1 VLVVHRRS
9 GRPRD
14 GLVIGAWDPVYEKIT
29 FGRRGCAYIL
39 SVNILRTTLFTCV
52 LGSSLV
58 ACAPHTTVVSAAPV
72 QSGITVSGSGKAT
85 GVPDVATIQVGV
97 HARAK
102 DAASATT
109 AVNDASQ
116 KIVAALR
123 AQGLADK
130 DMQTRDLSVY
140 EEREMPPMP
149 VPTPDGQAQAPQPIV
164 NYVARNTL
172 ALTVRKLEQLPNVLA
187 AAHAAGANEVYGVQ
201 LKIDDP
207 SPFEAEARA
216 DAFADA
222 AAKAKQLA
230 ELGGRRLGRL
240 VAVEVVEGGGNTPRP
255 YALAAMEAG
264 RAMDKSTAAVE
275 AGEIEIWQRVLVH
288 YELE

>member
-1 VLVVHRRS
+1 M
-9 GRPRD
+9 
-14 GLVIGAWDPVYEKIT
+14 
-29 FGRRGCAYIL
+29 
-39 SVNILRTTLFTCV
+39 NILRTTLFTSALA
-52 LGSSLV
+52 LGLV
-58 ACAPHTTVVSAAPV
+58 ACAPHTTVVSSAPV
-72 QSGITVSGSGKAT
+72 QNGITASGSGKAT

-123 AQGLADK
+123 TQGLADK

-149 VPTPDGQAQAPQPIV
+149 MPTPEGQAAPQPIV

-172 ALTVRKLEQLPNVLA
+172 ALTVRDLELLPNVLA

-207 SPFEAEARA
+207 APFEAQARA
-216 DAFADA
+216 DAFAEA

-240 VAVEVVEGGGNTPRP
+240 TAVEVVDGGGSGPRP
-255 YALAAMEAG
+255 YALASMEAG